1 MFLQP
6 ACGCEL
12 YMSHLRAKRV
22 IFPLQRRLSGGV
34 ASRIFIMVN
43 GAGEKAM
50 VRTIAVFALLS
61 FVGGEGF
68 AQTARV
74 PVISPAE
81 RAAIF
86 KAGGAVMRGGK
97 WLGCADPPT
106 PAPAPIDLNKAL
118 NGPGRPEPVANSR
131 TRSKEK

>member
-1 MFLQP
+1 
-6 ACGCEL
+6 
-12 YMSHLRAKRV
+12 
-22 IFPLQRRLSGGV
+22 
-34 ASRIFIMVN
+34 MVK

-86 KAGGAVMRGGK
+86 QAGGAVLRGGK
-97 WLGCADPPT
+97 WLGCADAPP
-106 PAPAPIDLNKAL
+106 PDPAPIEPYNAL
-118 NGPGRPEPVANSR
+118 NGPGAPESVSPSHGHCCHWTGHGPCREN
-131 TRSKEK
+131 

>member
-1 MFLQP
+1 MRISDWSSDVCSSDL
-6 ACGCEL
+6 
-12 YMSHLRAKRV
+12 
-22 IFPLQRRLSGGV
+22 

-50 VRTIAVFALLS
+50 VRTIAVVALLS

-86 KAGGAVMRGGK
+86 KAGGAVLRGGK
-97 WLGCADPPT
+97 WLRCAD
-106 PAPAPIDLNKAL
+106 APSPEPETLDRYTNL
-118 NGPGRPEPVANSR
+118 NGDGRPEACEVEGARRAGRVWEEGEISW
-131 TRSKEK
+131 

>member
-1 MFLQP
+1 
-6 ACGCEL
+6 
-12 YMSHLRAKRV
+12 
-22 IFPLQRRLSGGV
+22 
-34 ASRIFIMVN
+34 MVN

-61 FVGGEGF
+61 CVGGEGF

-86 KAGGAVMRGGK
+86 KAGGAVLRGGK
-97 WLGCADPPT
+97 WLGCADAPSPE
-106 PAPAPIDLNKAL
+106 PATIDLYKDL
-118 NGPGRPEPVANSR
+118 NGDGRPEAVVTSYGTYCYGMTEIGRAECR
-131 TRSKEK
+131 ERECQFV